1 MSGKALDEVVRLEL
15 RPEGFDEP
23 FACGRV
29 RQAWFRPGKRRNSR
43 DQRLRI
49 GKSTSLSSML
59 PCESGAGRAGEGGQL
74 STHCV
79 VGARC
84 AGFPRSERER

>member
-1 MSGKALDEVVRLEL
+1 MGHRMSGKALDEVVRLEL

-49 GKSTSLSSML
+49 GKSTSPSSML
-59 PCESGAGRAGEGGQL
+59 PCESGAGGAGEGETAQYALCGL
-74 STHCV
+74 GKVC
-79 VGARC
+79 R
-84 AGFPRSERER
+84 FPLK